1 VTTRGLLAAMLLLA
15 AAGCSNGSAGSGSA
29 EQFYRNGLVA
39 LAEGEPR
46 TARIEF
52 LNAIELDPNNARF
65 RFAQARTYLL
75 LGEGVG
81 AEAELEHVRR
91 SKSLLP
97 NTRHLLAHAYLLQ
110 GRPEL
115 AIDEADKAPAR
126 HSAYAARIRGRAYM
140 ALGDN
145 ARTAAAYNDALAAAP
160 DDAELWTDI
169 ARFRRSTGEFAG
181 AIEAADRA
189 VRLDPGR
196 IEALTLRG
204 ELTRS
209 QYGLTA
215 AIPWFDRALAI
226 DPDHVATLVERASTL
241 GDVGRMKDMLADTR
255 RILSIAPNHA
265 TAFYLQSMLAARA
278 GKFDLARSLYQ
289 RTGGSLDKEP
299 AGMLLASAIDLE
311 TGNPARAVERLEML
325 VGQQPDNIKARR
337 LLAAA
342 QWRLGDA
349 KATIAT
355 LAPLA
360 SRTDADAYVLT
371 LIGRAYTKLGDTNSA
386 SVFLARA
393 AQPGSRQAA
402 APLGPPVSDEEL
414 AGLRGAAAARPGEA
428 GPQVQLIRAL
438 LGRGLGDEAL
448 AQARSLQVSNPGAPD
463 AHLLVGDAL
472 AIQGDYAA
480 AAQEYRRAAN
490 IAFTEPVA
498 LRLVEAL
505 RNAGDRNGAA
515 QVLGLFLQQNPQ
527 NAPATFIAANNYLQA
542 GQWDRAIALYER
554 LRARMG
560 NRDATLLNNLAWAY
574 SQKGDYDRALPLA
587 AKAWELDRNNPATAD
602 TYGWLLFKSGE
613 DRMRGLALL
622 KQAARGA
629 PTDVQIRRRLAAAA
643 SRSG

>member
-1 VTTRGLLAAMLLLA
+1 MRAPIA
-15 AAGCSNGSAGSGSA
+15 AALLFGAVACSNAPAGSGSA
-29 EQFYRNGLVA
+29 EQSYRRGLVA

-52 LNAIELDPNNARF
+52 LNAIELDPANARF

-75 LGEGVG
+75 LGDGVG
-81 AEAELEHVRR
+81 AEAELEHVRV
-91 SKSLLP
+91 SKALLP
-97 NTRHLLAHAYLLQ
+97 NTHHLLAHAYLLQ

-115 AIDEADKAPAR
+115 AIEEAVKAPPQHA
-126 HSAYAARIRGRAYM
+126 AYAARIRGRAYL
-140 ALGDN
+140 AIGDN
-145 ARTAAAYNDALAAAP
+145 ARTAGAFNEALAAAP

-189 VRLDPGR
+189 VTLDPR
-196 IEALTLRG
+196 RVEALTLRG
-204 ELTRS
+204 ELTRN

-215 AIPWFDRALAI
+215 AIPWFDRALDI
-226 DPDHVATLVERASTL
+226 EPDHVPALVERASTL

-255 RILSIAPNHA
+255 RILSITPNQA

-278 GKFDLARSLYQ
+278 GKFDLARTLYQ
-289 RTGGSLDKEP
+289 RTGGALDKEP

-311 TGNPARAVERLEML
+311 TGNPARAVERLETL
-325 VGQQPDNIKARR
+325 VAEQPDNIKARR
-337 LLAAA
+337 LLAAS
-342 QWRLGDA
+342 QWRLGNA
-349 KATIAT
+349 KATLAT
-355 LAPLA
+355 LMPLA
-360 SRTDADAYVLT
+360 SRADADTYALT

-386 SVFLARA
+386 ALYLARA
-393 AQPGSRQAA
+393 AQPGNRQAA
-402 APLGPPVSDEEL
+402 APLGPRVSYEQL
-414 AGLRGAAAARPGEA
+414 AGLRENAAARPGEA

-438 LGRGLGDEAL
+438 LGRGLGEEAL
-448 AQARSLQVSNPGAPD
+448 AQARSLQASNPGAPD

-472 AIQGDYAA
+472 GMLGDYSA

-505 RNAGDRNGAA
+505 RNAGDRRGAA
-515 QVLGLFLQQNPQ
+515 QILALFLQQNPQ
-527 NAPATFIAANNYLQA
+527 NAPAMFIAANNFLQA
-542 GQWDRAIALYER
+542 RQWDPAIALYER
-554 LRARMG
+554 LRSRLG

-587 AKAWELDRNNPATAD
+587 ARAWELDRNNPATAD

-613 DRMRGLALL
+613 DRVRGLALL

-629 PTDVQIRRRLAAAA
+629 PSDIQIRQRLAAAGA
-643 SRSG
+643 RGA